1 MFGGSACGWVVGAS
15 GLKRAVAV
23 AVVWVGFTGVSL
35 SISLSREREACR
47 EDLCKGIYGIVGYD
61 TKVLILFNITY

>member
-15 GLKRAVAV
+15 GLKRADAV

-35 SISLSREREACR
+35 LSLSLERERLVGKIYAR
-47 EDLCKGIYGIVGYD
+47 ESMVS
-61 TKVLILFNITY
+61 